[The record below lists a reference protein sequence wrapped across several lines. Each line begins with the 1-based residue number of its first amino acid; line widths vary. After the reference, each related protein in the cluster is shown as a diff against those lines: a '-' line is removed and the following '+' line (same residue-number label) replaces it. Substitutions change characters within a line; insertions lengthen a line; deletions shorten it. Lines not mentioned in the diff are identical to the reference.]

1 MPEKPHN
8 FWQEL
13 KRRKV
18 IRVIT
23 VYAAA
28 AFVILELVDI
38 VAPSLGL
45 PAWTLN
51 FVIVLLCIGF
61 IISAILSWV
70 YDITPEG
77 IQKTKPS
84 TKDRQESKPPASI
97 GWKIS
102 TYASLVIII
111 AFAVFYIVS
120 NIKQSSDIS
129 KLEKTIAVLPFMNF
143 SPDTNNRYLGDA
155 MANEIA
161 TELTNIQE
169 FHVRSFTSS
178 LQYKGSN
185 KPSMPQIGLEL
196 NTNFIIEG
204 TFELQEGDV
213 SIHVQV
219 ILAEDDKHLMA
230 EKYGGDWSDIHTIRA
245 NIAKDIAS
253 KLKTILTRDEID
265 KIESAPTEN
274 TEAYEYYLKGKEFLT
289 HSYEH
294 YDLSLALKN
303 YQKAIELDPD
313 FVLAHTQ
320 LAQTYLYIY
329 WAVDYSLDNLNKA
342 KQAIDTAFKLDPDI
356 PEGFIALGHYY
367 YVGFLNY
374 PEALKQFDL
383 ALQHDPNNTNALW
396 YKAVVS
402 RRMGEFVK
410 ASEMMKVCFN
420 NDPKNSQYTFELAN
434 TYYFLRKYPEAL
446 KYYDLTLNLNPEFP
460 TAYYLKS
467 QSFIDL
473 EGNTQKARETYE
485 EAALTLNPFDY
496 DDLVIGK
503 VNLDIYDGNLRN
515 AIDILNTTNFEVYN
529 DQEMYYPMLLV
540 YAKIYDLM
548 GVEQAKDYYDQSRIF
563 LQDKINENPN
573 DPRYYCAIGIS
584 YAGLGYKDE
593 ALEAGRKALELWPID
608 KDHIRGAIVIEKLAL
623 IYTMVGEYDLALE
636 QLDYLLSNP
645 SDLSVNIIK
654 LDPSWKPLWDLPE
667 FQELIA
673 KYSEN

>member
-1 MPEKPHN
+1 MPKKPHN

-18 IRVIT
+18 VRVIT

-28 AFVILELVDI
+28 AFVILEVVNNITEPLR
-38 VAPSLGL
+38 L
-45 PAWTLN
+45 PEWVPTL
-51 FVIVLLCIGF
+51 VIVLLAVGLL
-61 IISAILSWV
+61 ISIVMSWV

-77 IQKTKPS
+77 VQRTKPS
-84 TKDRQESKPPASI
+84 TKESSQVIQTTSI

-102 TYASLVIII
+102 TYISLVIII
-111 AFAVFYIVS
+111 AFIVFYFAS
-120 NIKQSSDIS
+120 NIRQSNDIS

-169 FHVRSFTSS
+169 FHVRSFTSC
-178 LQYKGSN
+178 LHYKGSD
-185 KPSMPQIGLEL
+185 KPSMPQIGAEL

-204 TFELQEGDV
+204 TFELQEGEV

-219 ILAEDDKHLMA
+219 ILAEADKHLMA
-230 EKYGGDWSDIHTIRA
+230 EQYGGDWSDIHTIRA

-253 KLKTILTRDEID
+253 KLKTILSRDEID

-274 TEAYEYYLKGKEFLT
+274 TEAYEYYLKGNEFLI

-313 FVLAHTQ
+313 FVLAYTQ
-320 LAQTYLYIY
+320 LAQTYLYFY

-342 KQAIDTAFKLDPDI
+342 KQAIDTVFKLDPDI

-383 ALQHDPNNTNALW
+383 ALQNDPNNTDALW
-396 YKAVVS
+396 YKAIVS
-402 RRMGEFVK
+402 RRMGEFRK
-410 ASEMMKVCFN
+410 ASEMMKECFS
-420 NDPKNSQYTFELAN
+420 NDPKNSQYAFELAN
-434 TYYFLRKYPEAL
+434 TYYFLREYPEAL
-446 KYYDLTLNLNPEFP
+446 KYYDLTLDLNPEFP
-460 TAYYLKS
+460 TAYELKS
-467 QSFIDL
+467 KSFIDW

-485 EAALTLNPFDY
+485 EAELTLNPFDY

-529 DQEMYYPMLLV
+529 DQEFYYPMLLV

-548 GVEQAKDYYDQSRIF
+548 GVDEANDYYDQARIF
-563 LQDKINENPN
+563 LQDKILENPN
-573 DPRYYCAIGIS
+573 DPRYYSALGIC
-584 YAGLGYKDE
+584 YAGLGLKE
-593 ALEAGRKALELWPID
+593 KALEAGRNATELWPID
-608 KDHIRGAIVIEKLAL
+608 KDHIRGMAMIEKLAL
-623 IYTMVGEYDLALE
+623 IYTMVGEYDIAFK

-645 SDLSVNIIK
+645 SDLSINRLK
-654 LDPSWKPLWDLPE
+654 LDPAWKPLWDLPE
-667 FQELIA
+667 FKQLID
-673 KYSEN
+673 KYSDN